1 MAANAGSVSAAAP
14 PPVMPAAPTESR
26 VLSARFLALSVREKV
41 ARRRAWSGSAG
52 SSGALVVGCTAS
64 AE

>member
-1 MAANAGSVSAAAP
+1 ML
-14 PPVMPAAPTESR
+14 AAPTESR

-41 ARRRAWSGSAG
+41 ARRRAWSGSSG
-52 SSGALVVGCTAS
+52 SSGARVVGCTAS